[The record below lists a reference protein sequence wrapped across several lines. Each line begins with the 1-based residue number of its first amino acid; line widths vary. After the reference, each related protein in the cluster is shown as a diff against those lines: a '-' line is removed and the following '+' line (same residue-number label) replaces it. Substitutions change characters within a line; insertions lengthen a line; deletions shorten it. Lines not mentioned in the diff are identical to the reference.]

1 MAVTLK
7 IKRRAS
13 SGNAGSPATLKSGE
27 LAFNENTSDKL
38 LYYGY
43 GDDGSG
49 NATSI
54 VAIGGAEIPN
64 AGLANSAV
72 TINSNSVSLG
82 GSLTLD
88 SDDIGEGSTN
98 QYFTNTRAR
107 GAVSVTD
114 AGGDGSLAYDSSTG
128 VITYTG
134 PSSSE
139 VRAHL
144 SATTASG
151 ITYNSSTGV
160 IALSAVPNSS
170 LANSS
175 LTINSSSVSLGGSL
189 TLDTDA
195 VGEGSSNLYFT
206 DGRAQAAISV
216 TDAGGDGSLA
226 YDNSTGVIT
235 YTGPSAAETRAHIS
249 ATTNTGVT
257 YNSGTGVVALASI
270 PNSSLTNSAVTVN
283 SNSVSLGAS
292 ITLDTDDVGEG
303 SSNLYYTDARSR
315 AALSGSGGV
324 IYNSST
330 GAFTLGSIPNSALS
344 NSSITI
350 NGVATPLG
358 GSTTTT
364 TVGGS
369 LGGTITLQGTAGEVA
384 IATNSGTNTFTFG
397 LPSDVNVNND
407 LAVGGDVTVTG
418 DLTVNGA
425 LVSLST
431 TEVKVED
438 KNILLGDT
446 ASPNDTT
453 ADGGGIT
460 LKGASDYSIV
470 WVNATDSWTFNQ
482 NINVTTGGLSIGGTQ
497 VINSS
502 RVVSN
507 LAITGSGNTIDNIEI
522 DGGTF

>member
-13 SGNAGSPATLKSGE
+13 GNAGAPTTLKSGE
-27 LAFNENTSDKL
+27 LAFNEVSTDKL

-49 NATSI
+49 NATSV
-54 VAIGGAEIPN
+54 VAIGGQNIPN
-64 AGLANSAV
+64 TGLANSSV
-72 TINSNSVSLG
+72 TINS
-82 GSLTLD
+82 T
-88 SDDIGEGSTN
+88 
-98 QYFTNTRAR
+98 
-107 GAVSVTD
+107 
-114 AGGDGSLAYDSSTG
+114 SLA
-128 VITYTG
+128 
-134 PSSSE
+134 
-139 VRAHL
+139 
-144 SATTASG
+144 
-151 ITYNSSTGV
+151 
-160 IALSAVPNSS
+160 
-170 LANSS
+170 
-175 LTINSSSVSLGGSL
+175 LGGSL

-195 VGEGSSNLYFT
+195 IGEGSSNLYY
-206 DGRAQAAISV
+206 
-216 TDAGGDGSLA
+216 TDARS
-226 YDNSTGVIT
+226 
-235 YTGPSAAETRAHIS
+235 RASVS
-249 ATTNTGVT
+249 ATTATGVT
-257 YNSGTGVVALASI
+257 YDSGTGVVALASI

-303 SSNLYYTDARSR
+303 STNLYYTDARSR

-324 IYNSST
+324 VYNSST

-364 TVGGS
+364 SVSGGLGSTV
-369 LGGTITLQGTAGEVA
+369 TLQGTAGEVSV
-384 IATNSGTNTFTFG
+384 ATSGSTFTFG
-397 LPSDVNVNND
+397 LPDDVNVTND
-407 LAVGGDVTVTG
+407 LAVGGDAVITG

-446 ASPNDTT
+446 SSPTDIT

-460 LKGASDYSIV
+460 LKGAADYSIV
-470 WVNATDSWTFNQ
+470 WVNSTNSWTFNQ
-482 NINVTTGGLSIGGTQ
+482 NIDVTTGGFSIGGTQ

-507 LAITGSGNTIDNIEI
+507 LAITGSGNTINNVEI

>member
-13 SGNAGSPATLKSGE
+13 SGNSGSPASLKSGE

-49 NATSI
+49 NATSVI
-54 VAIGGAEIPN
+54 AIAGEEIPN
-64 AGLANSAV
+64 AGLANSSISV
-72 TINSNSVSLG
+72 NSKSVSLG
-82 GSLTLD
+82 GSVTLD
-88 SDDIGEGSTN
+88 TDDVGEGSSNLYYTDA
-98 QYFTNTRAR
+98 RAR
-107 GAVSVTD
+107 ASVSVTD
-114 AGGDGSLAYDSSTG
+114 AGGDGSLAYNSSTG

-134 PSSSE
+134 PSASE

-144 SATTASG
+144 S
-151 ITYNSSTGV
+151 
-160 IALSAVPNSS
+160 
-170 LANSS
+170 
-175 LTINSSSVSLGGSL
+175 
-189 TLDTDA
+189 
-195 VGEGSSNLYFT
+195 
-206 DGRAQAAISV
+206 V
-216 TDAGGDGSLA
+216 TDNGGDGSLS
-226 YDNSTGVIT
+226 YDNSSGVIS

-257 YNSGTGVVALASI
+257 YDSGTGVVALASI

-283 SNSVSLGAS
+283 SNSVSLGGA

-303 SSNLYYTDARSR
+303 SSNLYYTNARSR
-315 AALSGSGGV
+315 SAVSATANSGLS
-324 IYNSST
+324 YNSST
-330 GAFTLGSIPNSALS
+330 GVFNLGSIPNTALS
-344 NSSITI
+344 NSTITI

-364 TVGGS
+364 AVGGS

-384 IATNSGTNTFTFG
+384 ISTNSGTNTFTFG

-446 ASPNDTT
+446 ASPSDTT

-502 RVVSN
+502 RVASN
-507 LAITGSGNTIDNIEI
+507 LAITGSGNTIDNVEI